1 MKNVD
6 HRDLKEFLVDPDLI
20 GTLNVDIPAEELA
33 AYYCTD
39 GILRVIDVLRRSPE
53 PILSYEPIYALHAGR
68 RLTFHRHVADM
79 RSLVFVRPNVSEAE
93 FARLLRESGT
103 VLVEPR
109 FASLL
114 TAGRRRA
121 LDAAFE
127 PVFFEP
133 PHAVLVRR
141 DLLPGRKPPG

>member
-1 MKNVD
+1 MEGPRGVSRVSR
-6 HRDLKEFLVDPDLI
+6 RDGGDIGSGRRDGPVPGADGRDP
-20 GTLNVDIPAEELA
+20 
-33 AYYCTD
+33 
-39 GILRVIDVLRRSPE
+39 RVIDVLRRSPE